1 MNKLPTSLLLYKK
14 DGRLLFTSSL
24 VDVDLL
30 CLSIL
35 LVLDASH
42 PYCSSLASI
51 SSRSNNTMYLEIFLI
66 VAEEA
71 ELPALSALMR
81 TNSQIYAGIVEYEQS
96 ICKTRMQ
103 RYMLAPSC
111 DVVSTRTPEREV
123 YPRFSL
129 DTMGELER
137 RQKRIASIVSHDIL
151 SANSTISEECRS
163 RYVAG
168 LERALHICDHVLDL
182 SNQDSERKAQV
193 EYIKTLSIVDLAFLF
208 EAASMGSVGWARGRG
223 ADPTTDPD
231 YLHKMLAFEDLV
243 LRQGSMF
250 LWGLTQGPDNFYR
263 HSIRQMENVAA
274 EIHDWEFNN
283 GPKLPSLRLAV
294 IYAFIEKNKCTFI
307 NFTQHMA
314 AIVEREIKGPL
325 PPAGKEV
332 TKGIHQQT

>member
-1 MNKLPTSLLLYKK
+1 M
-14 DGRLLFTSSL
+14 D
-24 VDVDLL
+24 
-30 CLSIL
+30 
-35 LVLDASH
+35 
-42 PYCSSLASI
+42 
-51 SSRSNNTMYLEIFLI
+51 LEIFLI

-81 TNSQIYAGIVEYEQS
+81 TNSRVYAGILEYEQS

-103 RYMLAPSC
+103 RYMLPPSC

-129 DTMGELER
+129 GTMGELDR
-137 RQKRIASIVSHDIL
+137 RQKRIASIVNDNIL

-168 LERALHICDHVLDL
+168 LERALHICDHMLDL
-182 SNQDSERKAQV
+182 SNRDSERKAQV

-208 EAASMGSVGWARGRG
+208 EAAWMGSIGWARNRG
-223 ADPTTDPD
+223 TDATTDPD

-250 LWGLTQGPDNFYR
+250 LWGLTQGSDKFYK
-263 HSIRQMENVAA
+263 HSTRQIEKVAA

-283 GPKLPSLRLAV
+283 GPRLPSLRLAV
-294 IYAFIEKNKCTFI
+294 IYTFIQKKKCTFVD
-307 NFTQHMA
+307 FTQHMA

-332 TKGIHQQT
+332 IKVNHQQT